1 MSNYKKLGFL
11 CCAVTIFN
19 AAMIGA
25 TKPTVAQTASNNNN
39 LTPTQFEIANSVTA
53 INGNSHRPL
62 TSVTYSGRNSSQR
75 QVTTISNPINGG
87 IIKRGDRVE
96 YTINLLSSTNSNSL
110 NSSFCYQLPPHN
122 SFEQNSFGVG
132 KGIALTKTVD
142 SDSNMLYLTNTI
154 GDDPGQYFP
163 PGTEAP
169 ATCNSQ
175 NQSIPLAAAD
185 NLTGAIFVN
194 LVPNSINLKNK
205 EQVTLS
211 SGYRFVRF
219 FTTVD

>member
-11 CCAVTIFN
+11 CCAVTVLN
-19 AAMIGA
+19 AAMSGA
-25 TKPTVAQTASNNNN
+25 IKPTVAQTVGNNNN

-53 INGNSHRPL
+53 INGNNYRPI
-62 TSVTYSGRNSSQR
+62 TSATYNGRNSNQR
-75 QVTTISNPINGG
+75 QVTSISNPINGG

-96 YTINLLSSTNSNSL
+96 YTINLLSSTDSNSL
-110 NSSFCYQLPPHN
+110 NSSFCYQLPTHN
-122 SFEQNSFGVG
+122 SFEQNSFGIG
-132 KGIALTKTVD
+132 KGIALAKSLD
-142 SDSNMLYLTNTI
+142 SVSNMLSLTNMV
-154 GDDPGQYFP
+154 GDDPGQFFP

-169 ATCNSQ
+169 AACNSD

-211 SGYRFVRF
+211 SGYSFVRF